1 MSKHYKIENK
11 VEVHR
16 VIPIHNNTLLYVT
29 LNNMIKVKRTNV
41 TDNNVCFLH
50 LTMANEI

>member
-29 LNNMIKVKRTNV
+29 LTI
-41 TDNNVCFLH
+41 
-50 LTMANEI
+50 